1 MGAVDYWSQRA
12 RSLSHPL
19 LKARY
24 ADLAWDMAQVIGQKK
39 RDPED
44 ARVAI
49 DANLASIAVRDEP
62 HDQFVA
68 AIRALDL
75 ACLLSDTAR
84 VDAARAALL
93 ELHRAANKAGSH
105 QWWFAIDRLI
115 DDKKSGITDA
125 ERAELVAD
133 LEGLIVRYADEANPG
148 WHDPNAARDAADRLI
163 KHYEKQQRSSD
174 IKRLRARI
182 ARAFEHAASLAD
194 AMLAAAFL
202 QTAMDSYRQAG
213 MPDDSS
219 RIRILMQQKIGEAN
233 AAMVPVSTEMKITFD
248 DMEKFLD
255 AVIVDDLS
263 TSLVRIAREFLLRR
277 NRLEQAVKDGAE
289 KAPLMA
295 HITQHVM
302 ADDHVVAKIGSVEE
316 DPFGRL
322 FHEAKFRFGF
332 SAPWLQQAFLR
343 LLEKHDIP
351 PECIVGWANRHGLF
365 EDMALLLEGVR
376 AWFQGDYAKTTH
388 ILIPQ
393 IEVALRSIAAEVGL
407 PVTKAHPKIQGT
419 SVAIG
424 MGDILYTAKVTDV
437 LGPDITL
444 HMQALFADPRGLN
457 LRNEMAHGLLG
468 ATAFD
473 GHTARLL
480 IQFLL
485 ILGIWKELVKRPQA
499 KPPAT

>member
-1 MGAVDYWSQRA
+1 MDHAFITPDAIEQVVQRFNTTHTPFTEHDVSRDLGVARIGLVSPSEAENAAAWSDELAFALTPPQHENPWNTYFGPMGSSTSKDRQRTTFFPDIVGTPVGAVDYWSQRA

-133 LEGLIVRYADEANPG
+133 LEGLIVRYTDEAIPG

-174 IKRLRARI
+174 IKRLR
-182 ARAFEHAASLAD
+182 
-194 AMLAAAFL
+194 
-202 QTAMDSYRQAG
+202 
-213 MPDDSS
+213 
-219 RIRILMQQKIGEAN
+219 
-233 AAMVPVSTEMKITFD
+233 
-248 DMEKFLD
+248 
-255 AVIVDDLS
+255 
-263 TSLVRIAREFLLRR
+263 
-277 NRLEQAVKDGAE
+277 
-289 KAPLMA
+289 
-295 HITQHVM
+295 
-302 ADDHVVAKIGSVEE
+302 
-316 DPFGRL
+316 
-322 FHEAKFRFGF
+322 
-332 SAPWLQQAFLR
+332 
-343 LLEKHDIP
+343 
-351 PECIVGWANRHGLF
+351 
-365 EDMALLLEGVR
+365 
-376 AWFQGDYAKTTH
+376 
-388 ILIPQ
+388 
-393 IEVALRSIAAEVGL
+393 
-407 PVTKAHPKIQGT
+407 
-419 SVAIG
+419 
-424 MGDILYTAKVTDV
+424 
-437 LGPDITL
+437 
-444 HMQALFADPRGLN
+444 
-457 LRNEMAHGLLG
+457 
-468 ATAFD
+468 
-473 GHTARLL
+473 
-480 IQFLL
+480 
-485 ILGIWKELVKRPQA
+485 
-499 KPPAT
+499 